1 MSISERLTRGLSL
14 WLVSAVAVTSVGW
27 TAAGRAGSFCS
38 PQDHSCTPPASLT
51 CCCHSSPDP
60 ADAARLSVIA
70 PSPGTL
76 IHASLM
82 DIHPQPSYRS
92 IGTTDA
98 DSQRDIDLGL
108 LYKRF
113 LI

>member
-27 TAAGRAGSFCS
+27 TAAGRAGSLCS
-38 PQDHSCTPPASLT
+38 PQDQSCTPKASLT

-60 ADAARLSVIA
+60 ADAARLSVVA
-70 PSPGTL
+70 PPPGSPF
-76 IHASLM
+76 HASLM
-82 DIHPQPSYRS
+82 DVEPQRPYRCVAA
-92 IGTTDA
+92 TA
-98 DSQRDIDLGL
+98 SQSARDVDLGL